1 MYQAK
6 RAGKNVAA
14 VFRSEMDDLLRARR
28 VLEHDLRLSLARREF
43 SLDWQPIAQAETMRV
58 TGFEALLRWHHP
70 ERGIVMPSVFI
81 PVAEGCGL
89 IGGIGAWVMHEACRV
104 AAGWTTPLRVAVNIS
119 PLQVQHSAS
128 FAAMVEAALADSGL
142 APSRLELEITEGVLI
157 REPERMLAVQRRL
170 KTLGVRLALDDFGTG
185 YSSLA
190 TLQAFPFDRIK
201 IDRRFIAGVDNGERD
216 LAIVRAVLVLAGGLG
231 LSVVAE
237 GVETDSQLAVLLA
250 EGCEEV
256 QGYLIGRPAPIE
268 HFARLT
274 RGVFG

>member
-1 MYQAK
+1 
-6 RAGKNVAA
+6 
-14 VFRSEMDDLLRARR
+14 
-28 VLEHDLRLSLARREF
+28 
-43 SLDWQPIAQAETMRV
+43 
-58 TGFEALLRWHHP
+58 
-70 ERGIVMPSVFI
+70 
-81 PVAEGCGL
+81 
-89 IGGIGAWVMHEACRV
+89 
-104 AAGWTTPLRVAVNIS
+104 VAVNIS